1 MANFGSLVVAL
12 NANIAGFAQGM
23 SKAEGMLAKFSKS
36 MNSLGGGLALGGG
49 AIFGGM
55 MVKDFADFEDA
66 MLRVKAVTSATQG
79 EMQLLTARVHQLAK
93 QSGVDQNSIWGIMLE
108 LGRANFNPKEI
119 NSVSEAVVNL
129 SKASGSDAAKSGEI
143 LSSMINAF
151 ALSAEDA
158 AMVAD
163 KLAAAANG
171 SQTNVEQLGEAMA
184 YVGTIGKDLGVS
196 MDETLAMM
204 GVLGNLS
211 TQGSMAGTSVRRL
224 FLDMGAHAQQMSE
237 VFGQSFIDINGNFV
251 GATRAMQIMAEA
263 TAGMTAPERLEK
275 FEAAFGTLGVT
286 AGSSLT
292 QMLQMYEELKLKI
305 ADSTGVAAA
314 QAAEM
319 ETGVGGSIRR
329 LMNSWT
335 EFKTAFITQWAE
347 GISIVLDTL
356 SGWLTSASEG
366 FSWLEQFVTESFLV
380 IMVTWNWVWDNAQDL
395 LTYYVG
401 SIILKISEMGDL
413 VWSVFSWIAGVA
425 VTSARNM
432 GDAYG
437 TIIQNMIDNF
447 IIMASNVKEI
457 FKSMWDYIKNLGSE
471 PLEFNLESTKGLLD
485 GVITQELPKYES
497 KVSGITEMIK
507 SKTDEAFK
515 NLGKDTL
522 SDRLGEAFLELDTM
536 RGENKPPAPEW
547 DPTKSPAFRGDQ
559 YNPSTGGALAA
570 GLREAMAAN
579 QVSMATAEV
588 GNRGTAKAYDIIM
601 KARESKQLQFL
612 GQIEKNTAEAVAA
625 MKNLAGAGGMM
636 GGAGA
641 MFGVAEGL
649 LN

>member
-12 NANIAGFAQGM
+12 NANIAGFTQGM
-23 SKAEGMLAKFSKS
+23 NKAQGMLAKFSKS

-49 AIFGGM
+49 ALFGGM

-79 EMQLLTARVHQLAK
+79 EMQLLTTRVHQLAK

-119 NSVSEAVVNL
+119 NSVTEAVVNL

-143 LSSMINAF
+143 LSSLINAF

-224 FLDMGAHAQQMSE
+224 FLDMGAHAQQMSV
-237 VFGQSFIDINGNFV
+237 VFGQSFLDINGNFV

-263 TAGMTAPERLEK
+263 TAGMTAPERLAK

-292 QMLQMYEELKLKI
+292 NMLQMYEELKLKI

-347 GISIVLDTL
+347 GISTVLDTL
-356 SGWLTSASEG
+356 SGWLNSASEG
-366 FSWLEQFVTESFLV
+366 FSWLEQFATESFLV
-380 IMVTWNWVWDNAQDL
+380 IMVTWNWLWDNAHSL
-395 LTYYVG
+395 LTYYIGLVV
-401 SIILKISEMGDL
+401 LKISEMGDL
-413 VWSVFSWIAGVA
+413 VWSVFSWISGVA

-447 IIMASNVKEI
+447 IAMGSNIKEI
-457 FKSMWDYIKNLGSE
+457 FKSVWDYITNLGKDHTLQFDLT
-471 PLEFNLESTKGLLD
+471 PMKNLLD

-507 SKTDEAFK
+507 AKTDEAFNK
-515 NLGKDTL
+515 LGKDTL
-522 SDRLGEAFLELDTM
+522 SDRLGAAFLELDAM
-536 RGENKPPAPEW
+536 QGANRPPAPEW
-547 DPTKSPAFRGDQ
+547 DPTKTPAFRGDQ
-559 YNPSTGGALAA
+559 YNPSTGGSSAA
-570 GLREAMAAN
+570 GLREAVAAN
-579 QVSMATAEV
+579 QVSMATAGV

-612 GQIEKNTAEAVAA
+612 GQIEKNTSEAVAA
-625 MKNLAGAGGMM
+625 MKSLAGGAGLM

-641 MFGVAEGL
+641 MFVAEGL
-649 LN
+649 LD